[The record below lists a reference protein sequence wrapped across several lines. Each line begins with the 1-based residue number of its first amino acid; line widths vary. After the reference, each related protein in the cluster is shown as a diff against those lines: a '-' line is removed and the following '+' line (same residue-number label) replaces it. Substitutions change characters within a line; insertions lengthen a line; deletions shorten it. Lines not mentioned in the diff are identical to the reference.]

1 MPKGFLCKFLFF
13 ITSLTQIMYCTKRP
27 GNICCLVEHTH
38 THTYSNHQ
46 TLERFGWWPY
56 IPCDGSRRRSYRHL
70 SLQFSRFQYV
80 CKFGYCCFAITNVS
94 MSPCLA
100 FANVCFAVI
109 VVIVVVK

>member
-13 ITSLTQIMYCTKRP
+13 ITSLTKIMYCTKRP

-38 THTYSNHQ
+38 TLIQ
-46 TLERFGWWPY
+46 TIKRLSDLVGGPY

-109 VVIVVVK
+109 VVVK